1 MGCYRSSGTDAPDVA
16 PRVVVPRGRWLACS
30 LVLLLAGCASFGPRI
45 DPPTVTVNDVRLD
58 RIEGADA
65 FFVAAVTL
73 DNPNDR
79 EVAVDAL
86 EATLTIEGEP
96 VATAALASPVVLPAR
111 GTAPAEITARTGVDA
126 ILRAVASAMRR
137 FGSGTP
143 PSPALHYALEGRARL
158 ANGLQIPF
166 RRTGELGSRPAR

>member
-1 MGCYRSSGTDAPDVA
+1 MVA
-16 PRVVVPRGRWLACS
+16 VRVRRRLVACAAAAC
-30 LVLLLAGCASFGPRI
+30 VLGACASFGPRI
-45 DPPTVTVNDVRLD
+45 APPTVVVNDVRLD
-58 RIEGADA
+58 RIENTSAI
-65 FFVAAVTL
+65 FVASVTL

-79 EVAVDAL
+79 EIAVDAL
-86 EATLTIEGEP
+86 DATLMIEGEA
-96 VATAALASPVVLPAR
+96 VATAGLSAPVTLPPK